1 MEVDSFVLQSL
12 LSSSSSPPPV
22 IMKKKVGRRGSKQ
35 SICLVC
41 GDTARI
47 INYGALCCQACK
59 TFFRRNA
66 SNTSVCI
73 LLLLKLIDLIHISL
87 GSIDMSL

>member
-1 MEVDSFVLQSL
+1 VT
-12 LSSSSSPPPV
+12 
-22 IMKKKVGRRGSKQ
+22 MKKKVGRRVSKQ

-41 GDTARI
+41 GDVARI

-66 SNTSVCI
+66 SNTSVCSFF
-73 LLLLKLIDLIHISL
+73 LIIIK
-87 GSIDMSL
+87 II

>member
-1 MEVDSFVLQSL
+1 MIYNFYNHLSKMEMDSFLLQS
-12 LSSSSSPPPV
+12 SSLPLP
-22 IMKKKVGRRGSKQ
+22 MKKKVGRRVSKQ

-41 GDTARI
+41 GDAARI

-66 SNTSVCI
+66 SNINV
-73 LLLLKLIDLIHISL
+73 
-87 GSIDMSL
+87 

>member
-1 MEVDSFVLQSL
+1 VT
-12 LSSSSSPPPV
+12 
-22 IMKKKVGRRGSKQ
+22 MKKKVGRRGSKQ

-41 GDTARI
+41 GDVARI

-73 LLLLKLIDLIHISL
+73 LLLLLLLLFKLIDLIHIFFSYF
-87 GSIDMSL
+87 IRFN

>member
-1 MEVDSFVLQSL
+1 MDIDSILYQSSL
-12 LSSSSSPPPV
+12 IPL
-22 IMKKKVGRRGSKQ
+22 KKKVGRRVSKQ

-41 GDTARI
+41 GDNARI

-66 SNTSVCI
+66 SNANV
-73 LLLLKLIDLIHISL
+73 
-87 GSIDMSL
+87 

>member
-1 MEVDSFVLQSL
+1 MEIDDFLAE
-12 LSSSSSPPPV
+12 LSSSSQDELLSIPV
-22 IMKKKVGRRGSKQ
+22 KKKVGRRVSKQ

-41 GDTARI
+41 GDLARI

-66 SNTSVCI
+66 SNTNVRHFISF
-73 LLLLKLIDLIHISL
+73 DIHHFFEFL
-87 GSIDMSL
+87 

>member
-1 MEVDSFVLQSL
+1 MSSQMDIDAFLAE
-12 LSSSSSPPPV
+12 LSPSPPSTPV
-22 IMKKKVGRRGSKQ
+22 TVPTLSTKKKVGRRVSKE

-41 GDTARI
+41 GDVARI

-66 SNTSVCI
+66 SSANVGYFIPSDFICFSSF
-73 LLLLKLIDLIHISL
+73 D
-87 GSIDMSL
+87 

>member
-1 MEVDSFVLQSL
+1 MEIDSISYQTS
-12 LSSSSSPPPV
+12 SSSSSPLSSSPLSSSILP
-22 IMKKKVGRRGSKQ
+22 MKKKVGRRVSKE

-66 SNTSVCI
+66 SNSNVEY
-73 LLLLKLIDLIHISL
+73 S
-87 GSIDMSL
+87 

>member
-1 MEVDSFVLQSL
+1 MEVDSFLLQSL
-12 LSSSSSPPPV
+12 LSSSPRPLP
-22 IMKKKVGRRGSKQ
+22 MKKKVGRRVSKQ

-41 GDTARI
+41 GDAARI

-66 SNTSVCI
+66 SNTNVCI
-73 LLLLKLIDLIHISL
+73 LYY
-87 GSIDMSL
+87 